1 MKRISD
7 SQLYALKKVKL
18 YNMNEKDKSNALNEI
33 RLLAS
38 VQNENI
44 VSYKES
50 FIDIGTQTICL
61 VMEYAEHGDMLS
73 KID

>member
-1 MKRISD
+1 
-7 SQLYALKKVKL
+7 
-18 YNMNEKDKSNALNEI
+18 MNEKDKSNALNEI